1 MIRLQDLVPAVYYD
15 KSRDFQFIGR
25 LYDIVLNHIKT
36 NADLLYDLPNGKNKD
51 KRLLNL
57 LALTLGFQTKHNYNS
72 KQLEAICSVLPL
84 IMKNKGSLAAIVIAT
99 NALLHAEGLTQ
110 ALDYKVIP
118 NRSITLYLPAELS
131 DLTLLTDL
139 MDYILP
145 AGIYCKFVKE
155 LKSTHTIET
164 TITTKDTVMYKTDTT
179 GKAWNKLLNKDE
191 LKSIGRANMIDTEKG
206 KGILLNM
213 EIERPEEP
221 TDGD

>member
-1 MIRLQDLVPAVYYD
+1 
-15 KSRDFQFIGR
+15 
-25 LYDIVLNHIKT
+25 
-36 NADLLYDLPNGKNKD
+36 
-51 KRLLNL
+51 
-57 LALTLGFQTKHNYNS
+57 
-72 KQLEAICSVLPL
+72 
-84 IMKNKGSLAAIVIAT
+84 MKNKGSLMAMVIAT
-99 NALLHAEGLTQ
+99 NALLHADGLTQ

-179 GKAWNKLLNKDE
+179 GKA
-191 LKSIGRANMIDTEKG
+191 
-206 KGILLNM
+206 
-213 EIERPEEP
+213 
-221 TDGD
+221 

>member
-1 MIRLQDLVPAVYYD
+1 MIRLQDLTPSVYYD

-36 NADLLYDLPNGKNKD
+36 NTDLLYDLPSGKNKD

-84 IMKNKGSLAAIVIAT
+84 IMKNKGSLMAMIIAT

-110 ALDYKVIP
+110 ALDYHIEPGK
-118 NRSITLYLPAELS
+118 SITLYLPADLS
-131 DLTLLTDL
+131 DLTLLSDL

-145 AGIYCKFVKE
+145 AGIYCEFVKE
-155 LKSTHTIET
+155 LRSTYQVETI
-164 TITTKDTVMYKTDTT
+164 ITTEDVVTYETDNTT
-179 GKAWNKLLNKDE
+179 KAWNKMLTQEELNNLGRGNQIDKD
-191 LKSIGRANMIDTEKG
+191 KG
-206 KGILLNM
+206 QGILLNM
-213 EIERPEEP
+213 QIEKL
-221 TDGD
+221 